1 MYNYYIYVNVI
12 MRGIVLLV
20 LLVVLLLLAV
30 AHYHYD
36 YRRYFVFILN
46 LIHYLIYINNIHTCI
61 DHYFYLTFSHCY
73 TIHLHVHGTI
83 LVYITHGL

>member
-1 MYNYYIYVNVI
+1 MYNYYIYVI
-12 MRGIVLLV
+12 MRGIV
-20 LLVVLLLLAV
+20 LVVLLLLAV

-61 DHYFYLTFSHCY
+61 DHYLTFSHCY
-73 TIHLHVHGTI
+73 TIHVHGI
-83 LVYITHGL
+83 LVYYTWFVKWRGA